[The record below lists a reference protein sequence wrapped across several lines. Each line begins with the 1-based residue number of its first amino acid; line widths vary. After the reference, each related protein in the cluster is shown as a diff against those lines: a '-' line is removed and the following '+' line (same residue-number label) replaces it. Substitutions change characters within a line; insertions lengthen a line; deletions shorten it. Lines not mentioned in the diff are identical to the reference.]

1 MWHIFTNPVKIPV
14 RSQDRKVFCKVIW
27 KGKEKVKAKKESA
40 KKSLCRARY
49 SCIFLE
55 ELCHVR

>member
-40 KKSLCRARY
+40 KNFCAGQGILVFSWR
-49 SCIFLE
+49 SC
-55 ELCHVR
+55 VM